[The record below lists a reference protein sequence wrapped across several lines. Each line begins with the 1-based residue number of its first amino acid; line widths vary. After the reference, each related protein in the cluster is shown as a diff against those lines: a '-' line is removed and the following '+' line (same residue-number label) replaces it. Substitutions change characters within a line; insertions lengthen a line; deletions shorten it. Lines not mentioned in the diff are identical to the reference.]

1 MIVPFLASYGVNYPV
16 LLRHL
21 KHSSFG
27 VCGGKAGVTNLA
39 F

>member
-1 MIVPFLASYGVNYPV
+1 MIFPLLASCGVNYPV

-21 KHSSFG
+21 KHSIFG
-27 VCGGKAGVTNLA
+27 VCGGKAGVKNLA